1 MNPNDCPPPP
11 LPLPCVIRLQ
21 NWNIFLLGGMGNAI
35 YSFCIMVLPWFL
47 YVYIVF
53 ALVVY
58 KVNL

>member
-1 MNPNDCPPPP
+1 
-11 LPLPCVIRLQ
+11 
-21 NWNIFLLGGMGNAI
+21 MGNAI